1 MSVRLRLLTWVMR
14 WVVRPTLRRTPGPD
28 KARRDFNSMARLLR
42 VPPYLLH
49 LVDPGTVPLHWV
61 SVRRK
66 RSDWVILYLHGGGYV
81 AGNPFTHIG
90 LAGRIAR
97 LTGLQVVMPEYR
109 LAPEHPAPAAFD
121 DARAAHVALL
131 SKGYAAG
138 RIILAGDSAGGGLAL
153 ALLADLCGRGLAPAG
168 LFALSPWT
176 DLAMTGESLRSNAD
190 CDPLFPVAR
199 MPELVG
205 MVLGPTDPCDPRVSP
220 LYARFDGP
228 PRVLMQVGSTEI
240 LRDDS
245 IRMAEV
251 LRQAGG
257 VAEVA
262 VWPGCP
268 HVWQLLDG
276 YLPEARSALRDVAG
290 FVAEVVSVNSLTTR
304 PDGN

>member
-1 MSVRLRLLTWVMR
+1 MSVRLRLLTRVLR
-14 WVVRPTLRRTPGPD
+14 WVVRPALRWTPGPD
-28 KARRDFNSMARLLR
+28 RARRNFNRAARLLR

-49 LVDPGTVPLHWV
+49 LVESGMVPLHWV
-61 SVRRK
+61 SVRR
-66 RSDWVILYLHGGGYV
+66 RRDDWVVLYLHGGGYV
-81 AGNPFTHIG
+81 AGSPVTHIG

-121 DARAAHVALL
+121 DALVAHAALL
-131 SKGYAAG
+131 GKGYAAA

-153 ALLADLCGRGLAPAG
+153 ALMADLCGRGLAPAG
-168 LFALSPWT
+168 LFAFSPWT
-176 DLAMTGESLRSNAD
+176 DLGMTGDSLRSNAA

-199 MPELVG
+199 LPELVG
-205 MVLGPTDPCDPRVSP
+205 MVLGSADPLDPRVSP
-220 LYARFDGP
+220 LYARFDRP
-228 PRVLMQVGSTEI
+228 PRVLLQVGSTEI

-245 IRMAEV
+245 TRIVEV

-262 VWPGCP
+262 VWPDCP
-268 HVWQLLDG
+268 HGWQLLDG
-276 YLPEARSALRDVAG
+276 YLPEARAALRDVAD
-290 FVAEVVSVNSLTTR
+290 FVSEIVSVRSLNLQ